1 MLDLAEENAALAL
14 KEKFSLIERDE
25 QRTVKAVERL
35 GEAIG
40 INAPYRI
47 EAFDNSNI
55 QGVDPV
61 SAMVVFV
68 NGVPQRKEYRK
79 YKIKTVE
86 GPDDYGSMR
95 EVVRR
100 RYVRLLKEK
109 RPLPDLIV
117 IDGGAGQ
124 IAAAKEV
131 IEDEL
136 GQAIPVCGLAKDDK
150 HRTSQL
156 LMGSPPV
163 VVPLQRDSHEFYL
176 LQRIQ
181 DEVHRFAIT
190 FHRQTRA
197 KSFLQSALDDIPG
210 VGEKR
215 RKALLKTFG
224 SVKKIKEAS
233 IEDLSKHVPTKLAE
247 TIHHTLNKNKPN
259 A

>member
-1 MLDLAEENAALAL
+1 
-14 KEKFSLIERDE
+14 
-25 QRTVKAVERL
+25 
-35 GEAIG
+35 
-40 INAPYRI
+40 
-47 EAFDNSNI
+47 
-55 QGVDPV
+55 
-61 SAMVVFV
+61 MVVFV

-224 SVKKIKEAS
+224 SVKKS
-233 IEDLSKHVPTKLAE
+233 RKLPLR
-247 TIHHTLNKNKPN
+247 T
-259 A
+259 